1 MKKILIL
8 ANNDMGLY
16 KFRRE
21 LIENLSKEHQV
32 YVSVP
37 KGDYSEELEKMG
49 CKLHF
54 LDMERRGVNPI
65 KELSLIKYYKKLI
78 KAVSPDI
85 VFTYTIKPNIYG
97 GIACRKRKVP
107 YASNI
112 TGLGTAIENG
122 GFFSKILFRLY
133 RIGIK
138 NASVVFFQNSYNK
151 KLFEDKKIVTKK
163 SVLLPGSGVNLESN
177 PFEEY
182 PSDDEKIVLLFV
194 GRLMKDKGVEELIKS
209 AKNLKSK
216 YENLHFKLV
225 GPLEEEYSTELEKL
239 KPEKYVELCGM
250 QKDVHRFMKEAHAIV
265 VPSYHEGMSNVCLE
279 AAACG
284 RPLLASRIPGC
295 IKTFDEGIS
304 GLGFEPRDTES
315 LQEVI
320 EKFISI
326 PKEKRAEMGRAG
338 RLKME
343 NEFSRETIINKYME
357 IVENL

>member
-21 LIENLSKEHQV
+21 LIEKLIKEHEV
-32 YVSVP
+32 CISVP
-37 KGDYSEELEKMG
+37 KGDYSEELEGMG
-49 CKLHF
+49 CRLYYS
-54 LDMERRGVNPI
+54 DMERRGTNPI
-65 KELSLIKYYKKLI
+65 KEFSLIKYYKKII
-78 KAVSPDI
+78 KSVSPDI

-97 GIACRKRKVP
+97 GIACKKLKVP
-107 YASNI
+107 YAANV

-122 GFFSKILFRLY
+122 GLFSKVLLRLY
-133 RIGIK
+133 K
-138 NASVVFFQNSYNK
+138 SSLKKANVVFFQNSYNK
-151 KLFEDKKIVTKK
+151 KFFEDKKIVTSE

-182 PSDDEKIVLLFV
+182 PANDEKTVLLFV
-194 GRLMKDKGVEELIKS
+194 GRLMKDKGVEELIKA
-209 AKNLKSK
+209 AKELTDK
-216 YENLHFKLV
+216 YENLHFRLV
-225 GPLEEEYSTELEKL
+225 GPLEGDYSNELKMLE
-239 KPEKYVELCGM
+239 PEKYVELCGM
-250 QKDVHRFMKEAHAIV
+250 QKDVHKFMKESHVVV

-304 GLGFEPRDTES
+304 GLGFEPRDAES
-315 LQEVI
+315 LKETI
-320 EKFISI
+320 EKFIAI
-326 PKEKRAEMGRAG
+326 PDEKRAEMGKAG

-343 NEFSRETIINKYME
+343 KEFSRKIIIEKYME